1 LPGKLRVAQPFQEL
15 RIRVELLDRRRQGDP
30 PLRRVDVAGEL
41 EDGRIVQ
48 HRVPLEVPAGREDE
62 QGPPERRTA
71 FDLVQ
76 CDLLARDI
84 RENDEV
90 GVVSRRGQVVYS
102 SAIAS
107 ASSSTP
113 MPSSISSR
121 VIVSGGQT
129 MMTFQ
134 CVIR

>member
-1 LPGKLRVAQPFQEL
+1 LPGQLRVAQPFDEL
-15 RIRVELLDRRRQGDP
+15 RICLQPLDRSRQGGS
-30 PLRRVDVAGEL
+30 PLGRVDVAGEL

-48 HRVPLEVPAGREDE
+48 HGIAVEVPAGREDE
-62 QGPPERRTA
+62 QSPPERRIA
-71 FDLVQ
+71 LELVQ
-76 CDLLARDI
+76 RDLLARDI
-84 RENDEV
+84 SENDQV
-90 GVVSRRGQVVYS
+90 GVVSRRGQAAYS

-107 ASSSTP
+107 VSSSTP

-129 MMTFQ
+129 MTTFQ